1 MIVML
6 RFFRFGGLKKNAT
19 AAIEIAPK
27 GRLIQKH
34 HLQEAL
40 SVRAP
45 PSNGPT
51 TDEIPN
57 MLLKAAMNIGRL
69 INGTLKPTIVIPG

>member
-1 MIVML
+1 
-6 RFFRFGGLKKNAT
+6 
-19 AAIEIAPK
+19 
-27 GRLIQKH
+27 
-34 HLQEAL
+34 L